1 MIKSKKT
8 ALWALLAMFL
18 LGTLVSCS
26 TWAGYVVN
34 STQTQV
40 QLAKRNYKI
49 VNRVTGEYSA
59 SYVFGLFGPP
69 QQDLVTQA
77 WKSMEDRAELTDK
90 ARAIINVT
98 VDRKFTLYPFHKRL
112 TIYVSGMVVEFT
124 D

>member
-1 MIKSKKT
+1 MIKSNKS
-8 ALWALLAMFL
+8 ALWALLAAFL

-26 TWAGYVVN
+26 SWAGYVVN

-40 QLAKRNYKI
+40 QLAKRNYKVI
-49 VNRVTGEYSA
+49 NRVTGEYSA
-59 SYVFGLFGPP
+59 VYVFGIFGPP

-77 WKSMEDRAELTDK
+77 WKAMEDRAELTDK

-98 VDRKFTLYPFHKRL
+98 VDRKFTIYPFHNRR